1 MTTEN
6 TSTASNAEPAATPL
20 EWAPLWE
27 AMKPPPYPWILTTEK
42 MFWDMLGAVP
52 PRAQRNDGFLVG
64 EPDSINANGE
74 TLYACFM
81 QQGELTKAR
90 YMTVREF
97 NARTYPAF

>member
-1 MTTEN
+1 MTTYSHN
-6 TSTASNAEPAATPL
+6 TASTAQTETPL
-20 EWAPLWE
+20 EWAALWA
-27 AMKPPPYPWILTTEK
+27 AMKPAPYPWILTTEK

-64 EPDSINANGE
+64 EPDDTNGEGE